1 MEHLRLQNDLNALRL
16 PRRGEYF
23 DRTSTEKEDDPNIEE
38 SFITIFLV
46 DHLETA
52 FCQPDLQRL

>member
-16 PRRGEYF
+16 PCRGEYF
-23 DRTSTEKEDDPNIEE
+23 DRTSTEKEDDHIEE